1 MIFEPPLSSGILVRR
16 YKRFL
21 ADIQLEDGEI
31 KTIHCPNT
39 GSMKNCANPGDRVWY
54 STSTNPKRKYADTWE
69 LNETLDGDFI
79 GINTLRA
86 NQLVRAAI
94 ETDLIPTLMGYGQLQ
109 AEVKY
114 GQENSRIDLLLSEHP
129 QQSRCYVEVKSV
141 TLCEQREDAR
151 LGYFP
156 DSVSDRGRKHLRELM
171 DVVAQGYRGVLVY
184 CVQHTK
190 IREVRPA
197 LHIDPAY
204 SHALQLAQAAGV
216 EVLAFRATISARHI
230 QLAEAVPVSMIEM
243 L

>member
-1 MIFEPPLSSGILVRR
+1 VIFEPPLLSGILVQR

-21 ADIQLEDGEI
+21 ADIRLDDGEV

-54 STSTNPKRKYADTWE
+54 STSTNAKRKYANTWE

-86 NQLVRAAI
+86 NQLVRGAI
-94 ETDLIPTLMGYGQLQ
+94 ETDLIPALMGY
-109 AEVKY
+109 
-114 GQENSRIDLLLSEHP
+114 P
-129 QQSRCYVEVKSV
+129 QQPDGYVEVKSV
-141 TLCEQREDAR
+141 TLCEQREGAR

-171 DVVAQGYRGVLVY
+171 EVVAQGARGVLLY
-184 CVQHTK
+184 CVQHTA
-190 IREVRPA
+190 IGEVRPA

-204 SHALQLAQAAGV
+204 SQALQLAMAAGV
-216 EVLAFRATISARHI
+216 EVLAYRAEISARQIH
-230 QLAEAVPVSMIEM
+230 LTEAVPVSMIEM
-243 L
+243 P

>member
-1 MIFEPPLSSGILVRR
+1 VIFEPPLLSGVLVQR

-21 ADIQLEDGEI
+21 ADIRLDDGEV

-54 STSTNPKRKYADTWE
+54 STSTNAKRKYANTWE

-79 GINTLRA
+79 GINTQRA

-94 ETDLIPTLMGYGQLQ
+94 ETDLIPALMGYSRLQ
-109 AEVKY
+109 TEVKY
-114 GQENSRIDLLLSEHP
+114 GQENSRIDLLLSEHV
-129 QQSRCYVEVKSV
+129 QQPDCYVEVKSV
-141 TLCEQREDAR
+141 TLCEQREGAR

-171 DVVAQGYRGVLVY
+171 EVVAQGARGVLLY
-184 CVQHTK
+184 CVQHSA
-190 IREVRPA
+190 IGEVRPA

-204 SHALQLAQAAGV
+204 SQALQLAMTAGV
-216 EVLAFRATISARHI
+216 EVLAYRADISARQIH
-230 QLAEAVPVSMIEM
+230 LTEAVPVSMIEM
-243 L
+243 S